1 MKKALYFFSILPL
14 INNIV
19 FVLALLRS
27 AILVD
32 ITWFLTLLPV
42 LILWFLIW
50 LGFLIYMK
58 LKKKISQGAIVTSVV
73 MCASSILSWYLL
85 LNDHTYG
92 MTYH

>member
-1 MKKALYFFSILPL
+1 MKKALYFFSLLPL

-32 ITWFLTLLPV
+32 ITWFLTMLPV
-42 LILWFLIW
+42 LLSWFLIW

-58 LKKKISQGAIVTSVV
+58 LKKKISQGSVVASVV
-73 MCASSILSWYLL
+73 MCALSILSWYLL